1 MSALKK
7 KYKEEIVSGLKETFS
22 YKSVMQVPRLEKI
35 VLNIGMGDAHTN
47 PKALEVSMAELGLIT
62 GQRPVK
68 TIARKSIA
76 GFKLREGMI
85 MGTRVTLRGQR
96 MYEFLE
102 RLINIDLP
110 RVRDFK
116 GLNPKA
122 FDGGGNY
129 NLSIKEQ
136 IIFPEIDV
144 DKVDSYHGMNITIV
158 TNAGTDE
165 EARALLTGFGMPL
178 RKIESKTE

>member
-1 MSALKK
+1 MSVLKK
-7 KYKEEIVSGLKETFS
+7 KYKDEIVSALKEQFS

-47 PKALEVSMAELGLIT
+47 PKALEVAMEELGLIT

-68 TIARKSIA
+68 TVARKSIA

-85 MGTRVTLRGQR
+85 LGTRVTLRGQR
-96 MYEFLE
+96 MWEFLE

-110 RVRDFK
+110 QVRDFK

-122 FDGGGNY
+122 FDGRGNY
-129 NLSIKEQ
+129 NLSVKEQ
-136 IIFPEIDV
+136 IIFPEIDG
-144 DKVDSYHGMNITIV
+144 DKVDSYHGLNITMV
-158 TNAGTDE
+158 TTAANDE
-165 EARALLTGFGMPL
+165 EARALLTAFGMPY
-178 RKIESKTE
+178 KKN

>member
-7 KYKEEIVSGLKETFS
+7 KYKDEIVSALKTEFS

-35 VLNIGMGDAHTN
+35 ILNIGMGDAHTN
-47 PKALEVSMAELGLIT
+47 PKALEVAMEELGLIT

-85 MGTRVTLRGQR
+85 LGTRVTLRGQR
-96 MYEFLE
+96 MFEFLE

-122 FDGGGNY
+122 FDGRGNY
-129 NLSIKEQ
+129 NLSVKEQ

-144 DKVDSYHGMNITIV
+144 DKVDSYHGLNITMV
-158 TNAGTDE
+158 TTARTDDE
-165 EARALLTGFGMPL
+165 GRALLTAFGMPY
-178 RKIESKTE
+178 RKN